1 MAEDAVDFALGAEAS
16 QLPSVT
22 SKTPLLGAVG
32 LEAQRNWARTHASTY
47 GWSNAMLDHLFHR
60 YGALVADIV
69 HLCEQDPSLAKP
81 LEHASAYLRAEVSYA
96 ASHEG
101 VLHLED
107 VMLHRMRL
115 VYEERDRGL
124 AAVPEIVDII
134 APILGWD
141 DERRAAEIASYTA
154 RAEAEEAASHD
165 LDDASAEETRL
176 KAADISPMTTLGSH

>member
-1 MAEDAVDFALGAEAS
+1 M
-16 QLPSVT
+16 
-22 SKTPLLGAVG
+22 LL
-32 LEAQRNWARTHASTY
+32 
-47 GWSNAMLDHLFHR
+47 
-60 YGALVADIV
+60 
-69 HLCEQDPSLAKP
+69 
-81 LEHASAYLRAEVSYA
+81 
-96 ASHEG
+96 EG

-107 VMLHRMRL
+107 VMLHRTRL

-176 KAADISPMTTLGSH
+176 KAADISPMTTLSKR